1 VLQNERSQSRR
12 ARDVVGEGNGAGA
25 IAIGLQLSAGFGGT
39 WYFRVRK
46 LVAAVPQHGRRARR
60 RIIVEQMQVGV
71 VWLALAAHVRWRL
84 LQRTGVMLDNE
95 ISDGSLELI
104 LEPHQLPASLQLDDD
119 GGFVV
124 AGGWR

>member
-1 VLQNERSQSRR
+1 VVQRARCNERFLVCRWWVLRNERSQSRR
-12 ARDVVGEGNGAGA
+12 ARDVVGEGNGVGA

-71 VWLALAAHVRWRL
+71 AWLALAAHVRWRL
-84 LQRTGVMLDNE
+84 LQCTTGVMLDN
-95 ISDGSLELI
+95 
-104 LEPHQLPASLQLDDD
+104 
-119 GGFVV
+119 
-124 AGGWR
+124 